1 MTSSSLTY
9 ARARL
14 FLGISNVGFWV
25 LLAGLALWKPVDLS
39 ILTLAL
45 IRVLGSL
52 PFDLLGGFFLPER
65 FGRLPGGE
73 TFPRFLGRWTR
84 GVLFQVLLISLFL
97 FFVQKVLSLPE
108 KLILFIGLQ
117 GILLF
122 FQQFMAQL
130 LAGIRTV
137 SITWSE
143 QEVLYS
149 HSFLKV
155 RPVLKLTFL
164 RSNDAGFVGG
174 WSGNSLVLPD
184 SWRTELSPDALATQ
198 VLRRSFVQSSGART
212 RGVALAILFNTV
224 GFALALTYPNLTL
237 TRLVAL
243 STFWSFL
250 GVLILPTLSRPTVF
264 AADRFAL
271 DSGVPRDVLKAAVF
285 ALDRLQDDEPER
297 PALVEAIFHP
307 IPSAISRIRALESG
321 HKSQAVGGWQLL
333 RTALYLSWASGSFLA
348 RAVHCNIGRP
358 DLWVYFPGD

>member
-1 MTSSSLTY
+1 MTSLTY
-9 ARARL
+9 ARTRL

-25 LLAGLALWKPVDLS
+25 LISAWLLWKPLDLS

-73 TFPRFLGRWTR
+73 TFPSFLGRWTR
-84 GVLFQVLLISLFL
+84 GVLLQGLLISLFL
-97 FFVQKVLSLPE
+97 FFVQKILSLPG

-122 FQQFMAQL
+122 FQQFIAQL
-130 LAGIRTV
+130 LAGIRTA
-137 SITWSE
+137 SITRSE
-143 QEVLYS
+143 REAL
-149 HSFLKV
+149 HAHPFLKD
-155 RPVLKLTFL
+155 RPIPKLTFL

-184 SWRTELSPDALATQ
+184 SWRTELSPDTLAIQ

-237 TRLVAL
+237 TKLVAL
-243 STFWSFL
+243 STLWSFL
-250 GVLILPTLSRPTVF
+250 GVLVLPTLSRPTVF

-271 DSGVPRDVLKAAVF
+271 DSGVPPEALKAAI
-285 ALDRLQDDEPER
+285 AELDRLQDDEPER

-307 IPSAISRIRALESG
+307 IPSALSRIRALESG
-321 HKSQAVGGWQLL
+321 KKVRVVGGWQLL
-333 RTALYLSWASGSFLA
+333 RTALYLSWASGSFLS